1 MLKKLNQLFDN
12 KIWKSITDILFPIAL
27 AVFALMN
34 INKGITVTDTGYNYG
49 NFVFV
54 SSLDDMWKFSTYLAN
69 VIGSFFTNLPLGS
82 TMIGLNFYTGLIKLG
97 GALLSYFCCIK
108 ICKMRKETVFLAE
121 CMVLGFCWCPTA
133 LIYNY
138 MTYFLFTLSAMLI
151 YIAFEKEKSRA

>member
-12 KIWKSITDILFPIAL
+12 KIWKSITDILFPIVL

-69 VIGSFFTNLPLGS
+69 VIGSFFTKIGS
-82 TMIGLNFYTGLIKLG
+82 
-97 GALLSYFCCIK
+97 
-108 ICKMRKETVFLAE
+108 
-121 CMVLGFCWCPTA
+121 CPTA
-133 LIYNY
+133 W
-138 MTYFLFTLSAMLI
+138 TASV
-151 YIAFEKEKSRA
+151 